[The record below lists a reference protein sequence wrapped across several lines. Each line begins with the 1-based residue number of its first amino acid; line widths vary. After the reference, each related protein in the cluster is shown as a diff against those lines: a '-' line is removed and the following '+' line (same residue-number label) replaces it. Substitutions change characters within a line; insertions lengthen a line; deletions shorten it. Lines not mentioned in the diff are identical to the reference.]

1 MNQVMLEVLPVV
13 SLLSSDSHM
22 FNFIIEK
29 NDEVAKQPHKG
40 TERGK
45 REESEERKEEYI
57 SVYWKLNTQSK

>member
-1 MNQVMLEVLPVV
+1 MLYFV
-13 SLLSSDSHM
+13 
-22 FNFIIEK
+22 IEK